1 MSEMLGR
8 WCLTLLSDS
17 GLVEALTGRK
27 CALVNGYR
35 WAIWVQLCPAF
46 SARYNMS
53 DLLDFTAKKAIAAY
67 HMPGNIW

>member
-1 MSEMLGR
+1 M
-8 WCLTLLSDS
+8 
-17 GLVEALTGRK
+17 
-27 CALVNGYR
+27 NGYR